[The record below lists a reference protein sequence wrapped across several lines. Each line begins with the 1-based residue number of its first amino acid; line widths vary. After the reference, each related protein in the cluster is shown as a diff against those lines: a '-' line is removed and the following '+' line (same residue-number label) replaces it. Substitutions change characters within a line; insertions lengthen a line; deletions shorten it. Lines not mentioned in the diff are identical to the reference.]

1 MIQTQHAILA
11 DKIFYPYVI
20 WLFKRHFYAIHV
32 LGEIPDIPADLP
44 LLILPNHSTWWDGF
58 FVYFLNKK
66 IFKRTIYLMMLEEQL
81 SKYRFF
87 SKIGAYSI
95 EPKSPKGIST
105 SLGYTVSL
113 LRQKSIPPPLIC
125 IFPQGSLEP
134 WKTNS
139 LDYKRGLSWILERYT
154 GAVSILPL
162 AIRCEFL
169 YEQNPEVFFLF
180 GENYRLN
187 FKEFLGISW
196 LEKIEETLLKDL
208 EGHIS
213 RGEGGQILLQGYRS
227 VHETFDSFV
236 HSKNR

>member
-11 DKIFYPYVI
+11 DRIFYPYII
-20 WLFKRHFYAIHV
+20 WLFKRHFHAMHV
-32 LGEIPDIPADLP
+32 LGEVPDIPANLP

-134 WKTNS
+134 WKTHP
-139 LDYKRGLSWILERYT
+139 LDYKRGLSWVLERYT
-154 GAVSILPL
+154 DTVSILPL

-180 GENYRLN
+180 GKNYGLD

-196 LEKIEETLLKDL
+196 LEEIEETLLKDL
-208 EGHIS
+208 ESRIS
-213 RGEGGQILLQGYRS
+213 RGERGQILLQGYRS
-227 VHETFDSFV
+227 VHEIFDSFV
-236 HSKNR
+236 HSENR